1 MAEQLKV
8 GDRETTAQRLLNGTA
23 KRFYDP
29 EVDIAWD
36 APLAEGKFFIPP
48 VLVTL
53 YGTRMW
59 EEMTHDQR
67 VELSRQELM
76 NTVSVGI
83 WFENILNQ
91 LLLRMAY
98 KQDPTSR
105 HVHYELAELAEETR
119 HMTMFGMLID
129 KAGGPAFRNDFLLHH
144 GGKLIPLIIGG
155 PSVWVATLVGEEI
168 FDSLQREFMNHP
180 DLQPLVKQVMRIHV
194 LEEARHIRFARED
207 LVRRMAKAPW
217 IGRFAARFAA
227 GFGAYLLKSI
237 LTRPDVYR
245 RAGLDPRRARRE
257 MRGNK
262 HLHHTY
268 AVAFEKLRSFL
279 DSQGL
284 VKGPSRVFWRMA
296 RIHPDGKGIAA

>member
-23 KRFYDP
+23 RKFYDP
-29 EVDIAWD
+29 EVDIDWD
-36 APLAEGKFFIPP
+36 APLADGKFFIPP
-48 VLVTL
+48 NLVSL

-59 EEMTHDQR
+59 DEMSHEQR
-67 VELSRQELM
+67 VELSRQEMM

-129 KAGGPAFRNDFLLHH
+129 KAGGPAYRNDFLLHN
-144 GGKLIPLIIGG
+144 GGKLLPLVIGG
-155 PSVWVATLVGEEI
+155 PTVWVATLVGEEI
-168 FDSLQREFMNHP
+168 FDSLQRDFMNHP
-180 DLQPLVKQVMRIHV
+180 DLQPHVQQVMRIHV

-207 LVRRMAKAPW
+207 LVRRMARTPWYGKAV
-217 IGRFAARFAA
+217 ARFAA

-237 LTRPDVYR
+237 LTRPEVYR
-245 RAGLDPRRARRE
+245 RAGLDVRRARRE
-257 MRGNK
+257 ARGNA
-262 HLHHTY
+262 HIHATY
-268 AVAFEKLRSFL
+268 ARAFEKLRSFL
-279 DSQGL
+279 HDQGL
-284 VKGPSRVFWRMA
+284 VKGPNRVFWRLA
-296 RIHPDGKGIAA
+296 KVDPDGKGVV